1 MFSEHVHSGRR
12 MQREL
17 TAQRVIASAQM
28 LFRRDGF
35 RSTTIRAIAAD
46 AEVSVG
52 TVMAVGDKDALLLA
66 CYDRWI
72 GAVHADRD
80 AGRLAEPP
88 GLTPQQRIGEL
99 IAPFLDL
106 FSEDLPLAREYG
118 SVLARGSHHTEVF
131 ADLAISLVDAF
142 TEVFRDAG
150 LGSRAT
156 AAGRAVYLAYLGLLM
171 ATAAAAVD
179 TTGIRSQLEDVAD
192 VLLGGAG

>member
-1 MFSEHVHSGRR
+1 

-72 GAVHADRD
+72 GAVHSDRD

-88 GLTPQQRIGEL
+88 GLTPPQRIGEL
-99 IAPFLDL
+99 IAPFLEL
-106 FSEDLPLAREYG
+106 FGEDLSLAREYG

-131 ADLAISLVDAF
+131 AELAIVLIDSF

-150 LGSRAT
+150 LGSRAP

-171 ATAAAAVD
+171 ATAATAVD
-179 TTGIRSQLEDVAD
+179 TASIRSQLEDVAD
-192 VLLGGAG
+192 VLLGRAC